1 MMTTL
6 DTCKSAVALILLIF
20 GACDAFVVDLAPS
33 KPALLTRI
41 QNFNS
46 DGAANSWWDT
56 PASPSQQQQHQGHTT
71 PASQQQQHQG
81 HTQPPSQQQQQQ
93 RREEYPPVGPEVSQ
107 REEQLELDIQELK
120 TKLGRVTAKQ
130 ENIFVTL
137 LDVSDNLA
145 RALQAV
151 PAEEKETND
160 ALKAL
165 CEGVQMTEKRLDQVF
180 EMSGIV
186 KYGAVGE
193 LFDHNIHHALCEY
206 TDPEM
211 EPDTVGHIIK
221 AGYLLNERVLRYA
234 EVAVIKSEPSPS
246 QSCELAY

>member
-1 MMTTL
+1 MTTL
-6 DTCKSAVALILLIF
+6 DTCKTAVALILLIF
-20 GACDAFVVDLAPS
+20 GACDAFVVDIAPS

-46 DGAANSWWDT
+46 DGAVNSWWDT
-56 PASPSQQQQHQGHTT
+56 PDSPSQQQQHQGHTT
-71 PASQQQQHQG
+71 PPSQQQQHQG
-81 HTQPPSQQQQQQ
+81 HTAPPSQQQYQ

-107 REEQLELDIQELK
+107 REEQLELEIQELK
-120 TKLGRVTAKQ
+120 TKLRRMTAKQ
-130 ENIFVTL
+130 ENTQIFLTL

-165 CEGVQMTEKRLDQVF
+165 CGGVQMTEKGLDQVF

-206 TDPEM
+206 PDPEM

-234 EVAVIKSEPSPS
+234 EVAVIRSEPSPS
-246 QSCELAY
+246 KGCELAY